1 MKLRVALALSASA
14 LVACGGDDPTVD
26 ESLLVVNVSQ
36 YLEVFNPS
44 GPSRVVVTLPGAVA
58 FRLSQLAAIG
68 ASYQNPACAGYLPG
82 RAPAPGAADAA
93 GFVGYVLVVQVP
105 NPLHRAAAQAIG
117 FEQMSSTKQQA
128 LSVSRPCAD
137 LGLS

>member
-1 MKLRVALALSASA
+1 MKLRVTLALAVSS

-26 ESLLVVNVSQ
+26 ESLLVVNVSE

-44 GPSRVVVTLPGAVA
+44 GPSRIVVTLPGTVA
-58 FRLSQLAAIG
+58 FRLTQLAAVG
-68 ASYQNPACAGYLPG
+68 ANYQSQSCAGYLPG

-117 FEQMSSTKQQA
+117 FEQMSPTKQQA
-128 LSVSRPCAD
+128 LSASRPCAD